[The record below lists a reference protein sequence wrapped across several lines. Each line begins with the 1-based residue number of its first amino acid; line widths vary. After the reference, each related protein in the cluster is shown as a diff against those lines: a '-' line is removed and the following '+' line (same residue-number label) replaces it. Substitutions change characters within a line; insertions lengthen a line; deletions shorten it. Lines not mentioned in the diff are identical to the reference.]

1 MFWLIKFAVAAM
13 MPRHENLLGVR
24 DTGLDGYVRQF
35 MSETN
40 AITRLGVW
48 ASSIVF
54 MLTPLITVGLPV
66 PALFLTRKALDR
78 HASRLASHPF
88 YLLRQS
94 MFIVKMVAGFCW
106 GSNPE
111 VRAHFNMLPY
121 TGDPGTWKQA

>member
-1 MFWLIKFAVAAM
+1 MFWLIKFAAAAM

-66 PALFLTRKALDR
+66 PPYFSPAGPRPACESRPPTRSICCDNR
-78 HASRLASHPF
+78 VYR
-88 YLLRQS
+88 
-94 MFIVKMVAGFCW
+94 
-106 GSNPE
+106 E
-111 VRAHFNMLPY
+111 
-121 TGDPGTWKQA
+121 D